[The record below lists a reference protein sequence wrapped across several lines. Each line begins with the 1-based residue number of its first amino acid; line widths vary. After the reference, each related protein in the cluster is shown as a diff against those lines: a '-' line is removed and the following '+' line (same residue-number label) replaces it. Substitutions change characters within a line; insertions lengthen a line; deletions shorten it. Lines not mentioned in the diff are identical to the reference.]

1 MTPRGRPRKHRWF
14 SLDELSSDFSLDAQY
29 LKWASSNNLAI
40 QSVVATGCPKCHSD
54 NFELR
59 LDRKYKIV
67 RLHCIGCLHE
77 TSFRVK
83 TPKPGTF
90 KIEPVFENGIQIGEK
105 VVDRYHPLTQRQ
117 RTDILVMKTMQD
129 VESGRISLGGE
140 WDVDVVTG
148 SLHGQKRCCLSFEEA
163 TRICNRN
170 NMRIEHEQRLH
181 KLEGASVLQLLEV

>member
-1 MTPRGRPRKHRWF
+1 MTSRGRPRKHRWF
-14 SLDELSSDFSLDAQY
+14 SLDDLSSDFSLNAQY

-40 QSVVATGCPKCHSD
+40 QSVAATGCPRCHCD

-67 RLHCIGCLHE
+67 RFHCIECLHE

-83 TPKPGTF
+83 MPKPGTF
-90 KIEPVFENGIQIGEK
+90 TIDPIFENGIQVGEK
-105 VVDRYHPLTQRQ
+105 IVDRYHPLTQRQ
-117 RTDILVMKTMQD
+117 RSDILVMKTLQD

-140 WDVDVVTG
+140 WYVGVVTG
-148 SLHGQKRCCLSFEEA
+148 GLHGQKRRCLSLEEA

-170 NMRIEHEQRLH
+170 NMQIEHEQRLRE
-181 KLEGASVLQLLEV
+181 LERGTVLQLLEA